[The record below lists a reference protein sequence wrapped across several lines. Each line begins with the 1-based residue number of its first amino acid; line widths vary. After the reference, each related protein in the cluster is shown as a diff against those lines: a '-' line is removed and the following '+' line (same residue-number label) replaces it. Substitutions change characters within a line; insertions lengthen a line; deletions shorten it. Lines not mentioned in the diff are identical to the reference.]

1 MSHRPQ
7 LDSEIL
13 SILPENLEGKTILDY
28 GMGYGTWGF
37 LIRTRKN
44 GYPYI
49 VGTDLFKDYINR
61 HRNLGIYNEVYQK
74 DILNTGFEDGSFDI
88 VLACEIIEHL
98 DKPDGYKL
106 LDEAERLSKELVIF
120 STPYEVI
127 NPRRISKTPFMDPNP
142 LNEHVS
148 KWVPQEFIK
157 NGYHIKI
164 VDFREMRRSVKLF
177 DTFRRFIFGFS
188 LQKGIIAWKEKNAP
202 KNWSIELGDQ
212 ELTIVE
218 TMTPSFEG

>member
-88 VLACEIIEHL
+88 VLACE
-98 DKPDGYKL
+98 
-106 LDEAERLSKELVIF
+106 RLSKELVIF

-142 LNEHVS
+142 LNKHVS

-164 VDFREMRRSVKLF
+164 VDFREMRRSVNLF
-177 DTFRRFIFGFS
+177 DTFRRFIFGSS
-188 LQKGIIAWKEKNAP
+188 LQKSIIAWKEKHIP
-202 KNWSIELGDQ
+202 EYVVKKLYKIYLEL
-212 ELTIVE
+212 LN
-218 TMTPSFEG
+218 